1 MQFIYIT
8 ILLHM
13 KFSSYRN
20 NSHIHNWVSF
30 TYFITARYKSTKYVM
45 NRDNTVSTNIIKILG
60 LYFHITVIVN
70 LKVKSYLMSR
80 NWHEPS
86 DICQSVGCLFF
97 GRLTSCSKKNWT

>member
-30 TYFITARYKSTKYVM
+30 IYFITARYKSTKYVM
-45 NRDNTVSTNIIKILG
+45 NWNNTVSTNIIKIFKP
-60 LYFHITVIVN
+60 YFHIIVIVN
-70 LKVKSYLMSR
+70 LKVKSYLMSQ
-80 NWHEPS
+80 NWHEPF
-86 DICQSVGCLFF
+86 DIIMPI
-97 GRLTSCSKKNWT
+97 GRVASFLVD